1 MGDDMRGRSEALIC
15 VSAIVA
21 MLFAGAP
28 ASADEANEFH
38 EIETKY
44 IFGFTVGSGIGLE
57 GEKEFS
63 PETVINFGKRDGRY
77 AVSETKLEYEF
88 TPNQY
93 IQIELG
99 PIVSYYGISNVTG
112 FDDMNTLKLNG
123 FFTELRYLLLD
134 RGTNQPLAITLSAE
148 PEWHAFDETSGAR
161 VVNYALETKVNA
173 DLELV
178 PNRLYLG
185 ANLLYEPE
193 TTRAD
198 LGVWEKESTIGQ
210 SLALAYRV
218 RPDVTIG
225 AEAWYLRHYDGLFF
239 NTFTGDAVFVGPTL
253 YVQLARK
260 AFMTVA
266 WNTQIA
272 GREVGVS
279 DRLDLADFSRHRAKL
294 KFAVEF

>member
-1 MGDDMRGRSEALIC
+1 MGDDMRGRSKTWIC
-15 VSAIVA
+15 AAAIGAV
-21 MLFAGAP
+21 LFAGAP
-28 ASADEANEFH
+28 ARADDNDTFY

-44 IFGFTVGSGIGLE
+44 IFGFTTGSGIGLE

-63 PETVINFGKRDGRY
+63 PETIMNFGKRDGRY
-77 AVSETKLEYEF
+77 AVSATKFEYEF

-99 PIVSYYGISNVTG
+99 PIATYYDIRNVTG
-112 FDDMNTLKLNG
+112 LDDMNAVKFNG

-148 PEWHAFDETSGAR
+148 PEWRAFDETNGAR

-178 PNRLYLG
+178 TNRLYLG
-185 ANLLYEPE
+185 GNLLYEPE
-193 TTRAD
+193 TTRGD
-198 LGVWEKESTIGQ
+198 LGVWSQESTLGQ
-210 SLALAYRV
+210 SFALAYRV

-225 AEAWYLRHYDGLFF
+225 AEAWYLRHYEGLAF

-260 AFMTVA
+260 AFMTAA
-266 WNTQIA
+266 WNTQTA
-272 GREVGVS
+272 GHEVGGS
-279 DRLDLADFSRHRAKL
+279 GALDLADFARHRAKL